1 MNATLILMKR
11 EYLAL
16 VLVLV
21 GVIIFFWPF
30 FQQFADDTS
39 RMTGAI
45 FAVGGVILWYL
56 PLGDKGKKK

>member
-1 MNATLILMKR
+1 MRR

-16 VLVLV
+16 ILVLV

-56 PLGDKGKKK
+56 PIGTKKK

>member
-1 MNATLILMKR
+1 MKR
-11 EYLAL
+11 DYLAL
-16 VLVLV
+16 ILVLV

-45 FAVGGVILWYL
+45 FAIGGVILWYL
-56 PLGDKGKKK
+56 PLKGSKKNK